1 MIFFSFLRLIIFSSL
16 LYLTPDQLLR
26 WCVPLLRWMHGL
38 DVLLQVELD
47 QVLLSAKVAVEHR
60 ACLPRDVHLDLLAR
74 AHREHRVDQ
83 RADPLVGG
91 SDVELDRVHV
101 EELRGA
107 VFALVDVAALLL
119 CLVLCLD
126 VVLPAYLKWELLS
139 TMGAEVF
146 LLAAA
151 VLAEFVLEIECQQ

>member
-1 MIFFSFLRLIIFSSL
+1 
-16 LYLTPDQLLR
+16 
-26 WCVPLLRWMHGL
+26 MHRL

-47 QVLLSAKVAVEHR
+47 QVLLTAEVAVEHR
-60 ACLPRDVHLDLLAR
+60 ARLPRDVHLDLLAR
-74 AHREHRVDQ
+74 PHREHRVDQ
-83 RADPLVGG
+83 GADPLVGG

-119 CLVLCLD
+119 CLVLCSD
-126 VVLPAYLKWELLS
+126 VVLPAHLKWELLS

-146 LLAAA
+146 LLAAT
-151 VLAEFVLEIECQQ
+151 VLAEFVLKIQCQQ

>member
-1 MIFFSFLRLIIFSSL
+1 
-16 LYLTPDQLLR
+16 
-26 WCVPLLRWMHGL
+26 MHGL

-47 QVLLSAKVAVEHR
+47 QVLLAAKVAVEHR
-60 ACLPRDVHLDLLAR
+60 ARLPCDVHLDLLAR

-83 RADPLVGG
+83 GADPLVGG

-119 CLVLCLD
+119 CLVLCSD
-126 VVLPAYLKWELLS
+126 VVFPAYLKWELLS